1 MAANARIFF
10 HRCMKDSQDDGS
22 DDEHMVSRV
31 FFSLNYDGEVYENL
45 YVDIKQPVG
54 GDFETAP
61 LEVGVPQGYTGPFN
75 YDAFR
80 GEVEKY
86 YRGLVG
92 SKGSVIR
99 ISGGGR
105 ARMRNNQFISPGMAE
120 IEIQASKGG
129 W

>member
-1 MAANARIFF
+1 MANAQIFF
-10 HRCMKDSQDDGS
+10 HSCTQDSQDYGS

-31 FFSLNYDGEVYENL
+31 FFTLNYDGDIFDKL

-61 LEVGVPQGYTGPFN
+61 LEVGVPQGYRGPFN
-75 YDAFR
+75 HDAFR
-80 GEVEKY
+80 EAVEKY

-92 SKGSVIR
+92 SKGSGIR
-99 ISGGGR
+99 ISGGGS
-105 ARMRNNQFISPGMAE
+105 ARMRNCEYIFARTAE